1 VLGTDHFW
9 SSVQMYVVLG
19 LFVFLAAIAIRTQL
33 QRYVATEKRANADM
47 QNEHLGD
54 SANNDED
61 S

>member
-1 VLGTDHFW
+1 
-9 SSVQMYVVLG
+9 VQMYVVLG
-19 LFVFLAAIAIRTQL
+19 LFMFLAAIAIRTQL

>member
-1 VLGTDHFW
+1 
-9 SSVQMYVVLG
+9 MYVVPG

-33 QRYVATEKRANADM
+33 QLYVATEKPANADM
-47 QNEHLGD
+47 QNEHLCD